1 MNGNTSLPLSS
12 TASLFLVSFTS
23 LQIIIGSLSNG
34 FVVVTFLA
42 ARELRRRPSDLF
54 ILNLAVADLIFLTTF
69 QPWLTHVLNQKGIE
83 HGYYFYESL
92 DTIVNLS
99 SQHAIMLIA
108 IDRLIAVVL
117 PLRYK
122 TLVTR
127 KVIYTSIIISWTFGF
142 LIGILTFLVY
152 LFEFYKSFLVFLTLF
167 HLVLM
172 LVMIIIYGIIFTATI
187 KQSRKTLRQRRNL
200 STENSIHIC
209 HARMSK
215 TTLNSL
221 ILVFLFYATV
231 LPFMIYSAHCFLV
244 LGMKNKEQMVTRSWI
259 YSFSSLNSC
268 VNPFIYILRTKRF
281 KKACYGFWCKIISS
295 KFS

>member
-1 MNGNTSLPLSS
+1 MNGNTSLQLSS